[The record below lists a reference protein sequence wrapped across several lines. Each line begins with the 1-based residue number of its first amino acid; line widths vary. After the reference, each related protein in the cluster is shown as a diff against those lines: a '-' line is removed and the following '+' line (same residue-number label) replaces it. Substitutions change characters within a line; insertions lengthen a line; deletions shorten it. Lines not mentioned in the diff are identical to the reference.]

1 MTDEVRAYIRGRPLR
16 WIHQHPVSDPPT
28 SNIEPQSRS
37 SATMPKRK
45 SQQHTVEFKLDVI
58 SRVKRG
64 ESKAA
69 ISRDIGVPE
78 STIRGWVKEEE
89 KLRAFLQTI
98 DADEGMQR
106 KRTRQAENTELDKA
120 MFSFFVEK
128 RNDGIPLSGTILQ
141 AQAETIQSKAN
152 ADEYR
157 CSK

>member
-1 MTDEVRAYIRGRPLR
+1 
-16 WIHQHPVSDPPT
+16 
-28 SNIEPQSRS
+28 
-37 SATMPKRK
+37 MPKRK